1 MQDPPTCPVRKASLV
16 SVLKFPESQLGSG
29 VTGQNSSHLLDYRTL
44 DHRVL
49 QGKPVVLV
57 GRRPASSLAS
67 AANSRPS
74 CKAVLGPRGLRLPPG
89 SARACLKV
97 HVQFQEPYFMKVL
110 GKPGGVLAARRGVS
124 GDYGEMIKKQH
135 SSGHHDSCSFT
146 CTATLGLFC
155 YQPRPLHTF

>member
-1 MQDPPTCPVRKASLV
+1 MLGWLGIPTLGKGDQNKEGEQETDSEQDKSIDMQM
-16 SVLKFPESQLGSG
+16 
-29 VTGQNSSHLLDYRTL
+29 LLDYRTL

-124 GDYGEMIKKQH
+124 GD
-135 SSGHHDSCSFT
+135 F
-146 CTATLGLFC
+146 
-155 YQPRPLHTF
+155 